1 MIEQDTIRLMRQCGF
16 GIKMGVSAIDQV
28 YDNVCADKFKVA
40 LNNCRSAH
48 IKLGN
53 ELSGLLDEYGQEDS
67 EPGPMLKSMSKLKT
81 NMSLAMDSSDK
92 GIADLLTD
100 GCNMGIKNLNSY
112 LNKYKAADERS
123 KDITKRLC
131 ELEQKLVIDMRAY
144 L

>member
-28 YDNVCADKFKVA
+28 YDNVCADKFKAA

-53 ELSGLLDEYGQEDS
+53 ELSGLLDEYGQEDM
-67 EPGPMLKSMSKLKT
+67 EPSPMLKGMSKLKT
-81 NMSLAMDSSDK
+81 NMSLAMDNSDK

-100 GCNMGIKNLNSY
+100 GCNTGIKNLNSS

-131 ELEQKLVIDMRAY
+131 ELEQKLVIDMRSY

>member
-1 MIEQDTIRLMRQCGF
+1 MIEQDTIRLMRQCSF
-16 GIKMGVSAIDQV
+16 GIKMGISAIDQV
-28 YDNVCADKFKVA
+28 YNDVCADKFKSS

-48 IKLGN
+48 VKLGG
-53 ELSGLLDEYGQEDS
+53 ELNGLLHEYGQEDS
-67 EPGPMLKSMSKLKT
+67 EPGAMLKGMAKLKT
-81 NMSLAMDSSDK
+81 NMALAKDDSDK

-131 ELEQKLVIDMRAY
+131 ELEQKLVIDMQPY

>member
-28 YDNVCADKFKVA
+28 YDNVCADQFKIA
-40 LNNCRSAH
+40 LNSCRSAH
-48 IKLGN
+48 VKLGN
-53 ELSGLLDEYGQEDS
+53 ELSGLLNEYGQKEM
-67 EPGPMLKSMSKLKT
+67 EPSPMLQKMSKIKT
-81 NMSLAMDSSDK
+81 NMSLAMDDSDK

-131 ELEQKLVIDMRAY
+131 ELEQKLVIDMRPY